1 MNASTRTV
9 AGPSNVVLLTVDAL
23 RADHCSC
30 YGYERETTPTLDRL
44 VADGA
49 RFERAYSASS
59 HTREAIPALL
69 TGRYPDECVDG
80 GYRLAADGVAT
91 HLLDTGH
98 ATGAFH
104 SNPFVSRGY
113 GYGTDFD
120 EFDDD
125 LHLGQHRF
133 LALAQR
139 FLDKLRNRHYAR
151 AGTINER
158 SLDWLDAL
166 DGDRS
171 FFLWNHYMDPHG
183 PYCAPEGYQTLFHDE
198 RVRTADAQEL
208 YWRAAAEDPDS
219 VTDAERREML
229 NCYDEE
235 IRYVDAEIGA
245 FLDGLRE
252 RGLLEETLVIV
263 TADHGDLFGEHGL
276 YGHPRRLY
284 EELLHVPMLVLGDGV
299 SSGVVEAPAST
310 LDVVPTALDACG
322 VPTESLP
329 GRSLLE
335 VSEVPGEYA
344 DRRVFSQARG
354 DGDETHLRRFGVRTV
369 EDGCRMECV
378 IESGEER
385 WIEPEDS
392 ELVGE
397 LREFGSRRLSGR
409 SVDDADTGATD
420 EIQRRLKALGYKE

>member
-1 MNASTRTV
+1 MNTNVRPETEL
-9 AGPSNVVLLTVDAL
+9 NVVLLTIDAL

-30 YGYERETTPTLDRL
+30 YGHDRETTPTLDRL
-44 VADGA
+44 AGDGA
-49 RFERAYSASS
+49 RFENVYSASS

-69 TGRYPDECVDG
+69 TGRYPDECVDD
-80 GYRLAADGVAT
+80 GYRLAADSIGT
-91 HLLDTGH
+91 HLRDTGY

-113 GYGTDFD
+113 GYGADFD

-125 LHLGQHRF
+125 LYLSRHRL

-139 FLDKLRNRHYAR
+139 VLDKLRNRHYAR
-151 AGTINER
+151 AETINEQ
-158 SLDWLDAL
+158 SLAWLDAL
-166 DGDRS
+166 DGDRP

-183 PYCAPEGYQTLFHDE
+183 PYAAPDGYQTVYHDE
-198 RVRTADAQEL
+198 RVRTKDAQEL

-219 VTDAERREML
+219 VTDAERSEIL

-235 IRYVDAEIGA
+235 IRYVDAKIGA
-245 FLDGLRE
+245 FLDELRE
-252 RGLLEETLVIV
+252 RELPEETLVVV

-276 YGHPRRLY
+276 DGHPRRLY
-284 EELLHVPMLVLGDGV
+284 EELLHVPMLLIGDGV
-299 SSGVVEAPAST
+299 SSGGIEAPAST
-310 LDVVPTALDACG
+310 LDVVPTVLDACG
-322 VPTESLP
+322 VSTESLP
-329 GRSLLE
+329 GESLLE
-335 VSEVPGEYA
+335 VSEVPGEYR

-369 EDGCRMECV
+369 EDRCRVECV
-378 IESGEER
+378 IESGAER

-392 ELVGE
+392 KLVGE

-409 SVDDADTGATD
+409 SVNDVETGVNE
-420 EIQRRLKALGYKE
+420 EIQRRLKALGYNE

>member
-1 MNASTRTV
+1 MSSTK
-9 AGPSNVVLLTVDAL
+9 NIILLSVDAL

-30 YGYERETTPTLDRL
+30 YGYERETTPNLDRFAANN
-44 VADGA
+44 V
-49 RFERAYSASS
+49 RFSNAYSASS
-59 HTREAIPALL
+59 HTREAVPALL
-69 TGRYPDECVDG
+69 TGRYPDIAVDE
-80 GYRLAADGVAT
+80 GYNLAADTVAT
-91 HLLDTGH
+91 ALQEAGYVTG
-98 ATGAFH
+98 GFH
-104 SNPFVSRGY
+104 SNPYVSRAY
-113 GYGTDFD
+113 GYGEDFD
-120 EFDDD
+120 TFDDD
-125 LHLGQHRF
+125 LYLGQHK
-133 LALAQR
+133 LIALAQR
-139 FLDKLRNRHYAR
+139 ALDKLRNRHYAR
-151 AGTINER
+151 AEEINDR
-158 SLDWLDAL
+158 AL
-166 DGDRS
+166 EFVDSTAGP

-183 PYCAPEGYQTLFHDE
+183 PYCAPDEYQEVFHDE
-198 RVRTADAQEL
+198 RVRTGDAQDL
-208 YWRAAAEDPDS
+208 YWRAAAEDPGS

-276 YGHPRRLY
+276 YGHPRRLH

-354 DGDETHLRRFGVRTV
+354 DGDETHLRRFGVRTI

-409 SVDDADTGATD
+409 SVDDVDTGANE
-420 EIQRRLKALGYKE
+420 EIQCRLKALGYKE